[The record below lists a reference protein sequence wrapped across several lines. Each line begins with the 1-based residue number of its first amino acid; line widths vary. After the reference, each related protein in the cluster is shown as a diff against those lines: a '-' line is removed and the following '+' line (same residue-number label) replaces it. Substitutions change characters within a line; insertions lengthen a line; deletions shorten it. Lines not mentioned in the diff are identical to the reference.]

1 MSLPRTMRVARYYGP
16 ENIRVEEM
24 PVRAPG
30 PGEIV
35 VRVRA
40 CGICGSDTLDWYLQ
54 PRAPLVPGHEPAGEV
69 VTVGPGVEK
78 FRPGDRVFVH
88 HHVPCFACHYCRRGH
103 HTLCAEFHRTRI
115 EPGGFAEYIRVPAP
129 NVEKDVWKL
138 PEELSYEEATLV
150 EPLACALRAWERLR
164 VFPDDTAAVVGC
176 GVSGLLLIMAG
187 RLHPVGRIFGVDPVE
202 FRRQAAVGAG
212 AAGAFPPEAAAEA
225 LRAANGGRG
234 ADLVIVATGNPAGLE
249 LAFELVEPG
258 GTILLYAP
266 TAPEVELPVRPH
278 RLFFDEI
285 TLVASY
291 SATPLETG
299 PALGL
304 IAAGRIPAGRLI
316 THRLPLERA
325 AEGLRLVRRGTDS
338 LKVVILPG

>member
-1 MSLPRTMRVARYYGP
+1 MRVARYYGP
-16 ENIRVEEM
+16 EDVRVEEM
-24 PVRAPG
+24 PVPVPG
-30 PGEIV
+30 PGEVI

-40 CGICGSDTLDWYLQ
+40 CGICGSDVMDWYLA

-88 HHVPCFACHYCRRGH
+88 HHVPCFVCHHCRRGH
-103 HTLCAEFHRTRI
+103 HTLCPAFHRTRI
-115 EPGGFAEYIRVPAP
+115 EPGGFAEYIRVPAV
-129 NVEKDVWKL
+129 NVEKDLWKI
-138 PEELSYEEATLV
+138 PAGLSYEEATLI
-150 EPLACALRAWERLR
+150 EPLACALRAWER
-164 VFPDDTAAVVGC
+164 VKTFPGDTVAVIGC

-187 RLHPVGRIFGVDPVE
+187 RLYPAGRIFGVDPLE
-202 FRRQAAVGAG
+202 SRRKAAAEMG
-212 AAGAFPPEAAAEA
+212 AADAFAPETAGEA
-225 LRAANGGRG
+225 LRARNEGRG
-234 ADLVIVATGNPAGLE
+234 ADLVIVAAGNPAALG
-249 LAFELVEPG
+249 LAFDLVEPG

-278 RLFFDEI
+278 RLFFQEI
-285 TLVASY
+285 TVLASY

-304 IAAGRIPAGRLI
+304 IAAGRVPAGRLI

-325 AEGLRLVRRGTDS
+325 AEGLGLVRQAADS
-338 LKVVILPG
+338 LKVVILPGQF

>member
-1 MSLPRTMRVARYYGP
+1 MNLPERMRVARYYGP
-16 ENIRVEEM
+16 GKVRVEEM
-24 PVRAPG
+24 PVPSPG
-30 PGEIV
+30 PGEV
-35 VRVRA
+35 LVRVRA

-54 PRAPLVPGHEPAGEV
+54 RRAPLVPGHEPAGDV
-69 VTVGPGVEK
+69 VAVGPGVRK

-138 PEELSYEEATLV
+138 PESLSYEEATLI

-164 VFPDDTAAVVGC
+164 VFPDDTAAVIGC

-187 RLHPVGRIFGVDPVE
+187 RLYPVGRIFGVDPVE
-202 FRRQAAVGAG
+202 SRRRAAVEAG
-212 AAGAFPPEAAAEA
+212 ALDAFPPDGPGDAV
-225 LRAANGGRG
+225 RARNRGRG
-234 ADLVIVATGNPAGLE
+234 ADLVIVATGNPAGVK
-249 LAFELVEPG
+249 LAFDLVEAG

-266 TAPEVELPVRPH
+266 TDPDVELPVRPH

-299 PALGL
+299 PALDL
-304 IAAGRIPAGRLI
+304 IAAGRVPTGRLI
-316 THRLPLERA
+316 THRLPLEQTA
-325 AEGLRLVRRGTDS
+325 DGLRLVRQAADS

>member
-1 MSLPRTMRVARYYGP
+1 MSLPETMRVARYYGP
-16 ENIRVEEM
+16 DDVRVEWM
-24 PVRAPG
+24 PVPRPG
-30 PGEIV
+30 PGEIL

-40 CGICGSDTLDWYLQ
+40 CGICGSDILDWYLQ

-69 VTVGPGVEK
+69 VAVGPGVER

-103 HTLCAEFHRTRI
+103 HTLCPVFHRTRV

-138 PEELSYEEATLV
+138 PENVSYEEATLV
-150 EPLACALRAWERLR
+150 EPLACALRAWGRVT
-164 VFPDDTAAVVGC
+164 VFPDDTAAVIGC

-187 RLHPVGRIFGVDPVE
+187 RLYPVGRVFGVDPLE
-202 FRRQAAVGAG
+202 SRQKAAVEAG
-212 AAGAFPPEAAAEA
+212 AAEAFPPEGAADAI
-225 LRAANGGRG
+225 RSRNGGRG
-234 ADLVIVATGNPAGLE
+234 ADLVIVATGNPAGVG
-249 LAFELVEPG
+249 LAFDLVEPG
-258 GTILLYAP
+258 GTVLLYAP
-266 TAPEVELPVRPH
+266 TPPETELAVRPH

-304 IAAGRIPAGRLI
+304 VAAGRVPAGRLI
-316 THRLPLERA
+316 THRLPLDETA
-325 AEGLRLVRRGTDS
+325 DGLRLVRRGTDS